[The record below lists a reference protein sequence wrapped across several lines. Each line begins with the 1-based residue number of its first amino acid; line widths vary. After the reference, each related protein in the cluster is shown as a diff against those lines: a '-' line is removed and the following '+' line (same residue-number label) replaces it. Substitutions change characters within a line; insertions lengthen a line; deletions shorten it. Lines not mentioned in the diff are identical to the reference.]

1 MFKLPVT
8 SAAEARQMFSVTSD
22 GKLRTRDPLHK
33 KFKGTQVKASDRVIA
48 VHGNVCDDP
57 RDLRRACVSDVAV
70 ELQLQRDRRKNN
82 QPQQFLCLFRLMHV
96 IRKTTHAH
104 THACKKN
111 RIAPRRTS

>member
-1 MFKLPVT
+1 MNTFISNTFISKLRHVQVATIVFKLPVT

-82 QPQQFLCLFRLMHV
+82 QPQQ
-96 IRKTTHAH
+96 
-104 THACKKN
+104 
-111 RIAPRRTS
+111 